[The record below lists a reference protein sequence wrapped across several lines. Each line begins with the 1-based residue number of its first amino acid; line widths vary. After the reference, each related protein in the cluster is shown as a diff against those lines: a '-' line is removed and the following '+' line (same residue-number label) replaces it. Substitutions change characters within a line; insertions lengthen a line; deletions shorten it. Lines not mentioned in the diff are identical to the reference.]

1 MIRQT
6 FPASPATPRISAPSR
21 RRSVTVIGDPFYL
34 NAQALTAVKNEAATV

>member
-6 FPASPATPRISAPSR
+6 FTRAGNAPDLGALSTPIRTA
-21 RRSVTVIGDPFYL
+21 IGDPFYL